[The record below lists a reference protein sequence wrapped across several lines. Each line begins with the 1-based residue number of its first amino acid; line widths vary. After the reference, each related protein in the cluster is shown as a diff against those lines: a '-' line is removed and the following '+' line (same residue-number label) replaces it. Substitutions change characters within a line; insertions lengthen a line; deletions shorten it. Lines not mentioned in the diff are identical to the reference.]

1 VTRSAIVACLLVA
14 ACGGGGG
21 DDVAPAPRVDLIDD
35 AIAAVEAYYGEPQEY
50 FEISADLASVGF
62 VVAVDDATM
71 AEQGSYTVDGGLAA
85 PQAVGEASGVT
96 FSFDLVTFDEDAIFD
111 RLAVELDDP
120 VIVDFAIQGAAGDTV
135 AYDATIASDNGGILL
150 VLLGADGEILGVQ
163 GR

>member
-1 VTRSAIVACLLVA
+1 VTRSLVGVCLLVA
-14 ACGGGGG
+14 ACGGSTA
-21 DDVAPAPRVDLIDD
+21 DDAAAAPRVDLIDD
-35 AIAAVEAYYGEPQEY
+35 AIAAVEAHYGEPQEY

-71 AEQGSYTVDGGLAA
+71 AEQGSYTADGGLAA
-85 PQAVGEASGVT
+85 PQPVGEASGAT

-111 RLAVELDDP
+111 RLVVELDDP
-120 VIVDFAIQGAAGDTV
+120 VIVDFAIQGGAGGAV
-135 AYDATIASDNGGILL
+135 VYDATVASDNGGVLL